1 LRQPSELWRACALLP
16 YTPRAVSLPRQLDPG
31 FASTDDIMAAAS
43 ITRTTVKTWQDLGFL
58 PVPLKISLGMAGGVF
73 NRYPA
78 WAVDRARFVAEKRA
92 AGFTYDEVR
101 AMLAKQDA
109 QEARKAKAEPAKA
122 EPAKAEPAK
131 AEPAKAAPAKK
142 AKAEPAKATVTA
154 IKPAKGK
161 ASKTG
166 GRR

>member
-1 LRQPSELWRACALLP
+1 MAYTRRAL
-16 YTPRAVSLPRQLDPG
+16 SLPRQLDPA

-43 ITRTTVKTWQDLGFL
+43 ITRSTVKTWQDMGFL
-58 PVPLKISLGMAGGVF
+58 PEPLKISLGMAGGVF

-109 QEARKAKAEPAKA
+109 QEARMAKAQPSAATKPTKATDARSAKA
-122 EPAKAEPAK
+122 TDAK
-131 AEPAKAAPAKK
+131 
-142 AKAEPAKATVTA
+142 PAKAT
-154 IKPAKGK
+154 AK
-161 ASKTG
+161 KTG
-166 GRR
+166 RGGSR